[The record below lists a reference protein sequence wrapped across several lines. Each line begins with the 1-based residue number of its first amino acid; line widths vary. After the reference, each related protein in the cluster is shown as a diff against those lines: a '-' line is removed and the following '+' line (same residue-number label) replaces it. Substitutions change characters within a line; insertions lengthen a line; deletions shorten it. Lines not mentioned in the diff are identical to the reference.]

1 MSILENAELDL
12 DVDKIREYDK
22 KYNLHSWSAQKKLQ
36 PLVITKAEGIY
47 FWDSNGKKYFDMSS
61 QLVNVNIGHG
71 NKKVIA
77 AIKRQADKMPFMGPG
92 YAVDVRAKLA
102 AKVIEKAPDN
112 MAKVFFT
119 LGGSDSNENAIKM
132 AKLVTGR
139 FKIFSRY
146 RSYHGASF
154 GAANLSGEPRRY
166 TCEPGIPGF
175 VKFFDPYVY
184 REKIRFKSEKEA
196 SEFYLS
202 KLREQLIYEGT
213 DKVAAIVIESVTG
226 SNGVIIP
233 PEGYL
238 KGIRKLCDEFGII
251 MVCDEVMA
259 GWGRT
264 GEWFACNNWDVKPDI
279 ITFAKGITC
288 GYVPLGGVIVS
299 KKIADYFDD
308 NVLMCGLTYNAHP
321 LSCAAGCATIDV
333 YDEENLVENSKKMG
347 VILGQKLEEIK
358 EKHSSVGDV
367 RYIGLFSA
375 VELVKDRET
384 REALVPYGKDPD
396 GIMPEIVGMLKEAGF
411 STYSH
416 ESCLMI
422 APPLIINKEEL
433 GEAMDI
439 FDKVMYSI
447 DEFVKKLKK

>member
-1 MSILENAELDL
+1 METLKNDELDL
-12 DVDKIREYDK
+12 TADTIKKYDR
-22 KYNLHSWSAQKKLQ
+22 KYNLHSWSAQKKID

-47 FWDSNGKKYFDMSS
+47 FWDSTGKKYFDMSS
-61 QLVNVNIGHG
+61 QLVNLNIGHG
-71 NKKVIA
+71 NRKVIE
-77 AIKRQADKMPFMGPG
+77 AIKEQTDKMPFMGPG

-102 AKVIEKAPDN
+102 ERVIEKAPDN
-112 MAKVFFT
+112 MDKVFFT
-119 LGGSDSNENAIKM
+119 LGGADANENAIKI
-132 AKLVTGR
+132 AKMYTGK

-175 VKFFDPYVY
+175 VKFFDPYIY
-184 REKIRFKSEKEA
+184 REKIKFESEEKA
-196 SEFYLS
+196 TEFYLG
-202 KLREQLIYEGT
+202 KLEEQLIYEGT
-213 DKVAAIVIESVTG
+213 DKVAAVFIETITG

-233 PEGYL
+233 PKGYL
-238 KGIRKLCDEFGII
+238 QGIRRLCDKYGILMI
-251 MVCDEVMA
+251 CDEVMA

-264 GEWFACNNWDVKPDI
+264 GEWFACNNWNVKPDI

-288 GYVPLGGVIVS
+288 GYVPLGGVLVD
-299 KKIADYFDD
+299 KKIAEYFDD

-321 LSCAAGCATIDV
+321 LACAAGCATLEV
-333 YDEENLVENSKKMG
+333 YEEEKLIENSRNMG
-347 VILGQKLEEIK
+347 AILGEKLEELK

-375 VELVKDRET
+375 VELVKDKNT
-384 REALVPYGKDPD
+384 REALVPYGKDPE
-396 GIMPEIVGMLKEAGF
+396 GRMTKIIGMLKEKGF

-416 ESCLMI
+416 ENSIMI

-433 GEAMDI
+433 EEALDILDDVMDS
-439 FDKVMYSI
+439 V
-447 DEFVKKLKK
+447 DEYVEKLK

>member
-1 MSILENAELDL
+1 METLKNDELDL
-12 DVDKIREYDK
+12 TADTIKKYDR
-22 KYNLHSWSAQKKLQ
+22 KYNLHSWSAQKKID

-47 FWDSNGKKYFDMSS
+47 FWDSTGKKYFDMSS
-61 QLVNVNIGHG
+61 QLVNLNIGHG
-71 NKKVIA
+71 NKKVIE
-77 AIKRQADKMPFMGPG
+77 AIKKQADKMPFMGPG

-102 AKVIEKAPDN
+102 EKVIEKAPDN
-112 MAKVFFT
+112 MGKVFFT
-119 LGGSDSNENAIKM
+119 LGGADANENAIKI
-132 AKLVTGR
+132 AKMYTGR

-175 VKFFDPYVY
+175 VKFFDPYIY
-184 REKIRFKSEKEA
+184 REKIKFESEEKA
-196 SEFYLS
+196 TEFYLG
-202 KLREQLIYEGT
+202 KLEEQLIYEGT
-213 DKVAAIVIESVTG
+213 DKVAAVFIETITG

-233 PEGYL
+233 PKGYL
-238 KGIRKLCDEFGII
+238 QGIRRLCDKYGILI
-251 MVCDEVMA
+251 ICDEVMA

-264 GEWFACNNWDVKPDI
+264 GEWFACNNWNVKPDI

-288 GYVPLGGVIVS
+288 GYVPLGGVLVD
-299 KKIADYFDD
+299 KKIAEYFDD

-321 LSCAAGCATIDV
+321 LACAAGCATLEV
-333 YDEENLVENSKKMG
+333 YEEEKLIENSRNMG
-347 VILGQKLEEIK
+347 AVLGEKLEELK

-375 VELVKDRET
+375 VELVKDKNT
-384 REALVPYGKDPD
+384 REALVPYGKDPE
-396 GIMPEIVGMLKEAGF
+396 GRMTKIIGMLKEKGF

-416 ESCLMI
+416 ENSIMI

-433 GEAMDI
+433 EEALDILDDVMDS
-439 FDKVMYSI
+439 V
-447 DEFVKKLKK
+447 DEYVEKLK

>member
-1 MSILENAELDL
+1 METLKNNKLDL
-12 DVDKIREYDK
+12 TADTIKKYDRE
-22 KYNLHSWSAQKKLQ
+22 YNLHSWSAQKKID

-47 FWDSNGKKYFDMSS
+47 FWDSTGKKYFDMSS
-61 QLVNVNIGHG
+61 QLVNLNIGHG
-71 NKKVIA
+71 NKKVIE
-77 AIKRQADKMPFMGPG
+77 AIKDQADKMPFMGPG

-102 AKVIEKAPDN
+102 EKVIEKAPDN
-112 MAKVFFT
+112 MGKVFFT
-119 LGGSDSNENAIKM
+119 LGGADANENAIKI
-132 AKLVTGR
+132 AKMYTGR

-175 VKFFDPYVY
+175 VKFFDPYIY
-184 REKIRFKSEKEA
+184 REKIKFESEEKA
-196 SEFYLS
+196 TEFYLG
-202 KLREQLIYEGT
+202 KLEEQLIYEGT
-213 DKVAAIVIESVTG
+213 DKVAAVFIETITG

-233 PEGYL
+233 PKGYL
-238 KGIRKLCDEFGII
+238 QGIRRLCDKYGILMI
-251 MVCDEVMA
+251 CDEVMA

-264 GEWFACNNWDVKPDI
+264 GEWFACNNWSVKPDI

-288 GYVPLGGVIVS
+288 GYVPLGGVLVD
-299 KKIADYFDD
+299 KKIAEYFDD

-321 LSCAAGCATIDV
+321 LACAAGCATLEV
-333 YDEENLVENSKKMG
+333 YEEEKLIENSRNMG
-347 VILGQKLEEIK
+347 AVLGEKLEELK

-375 VELVKDRET
+375 VELVKDKNT
-384 REALVPYGKDPD
+384 REALVPYGKDPE
-396 GIMPEIVGMLKEAGF
+396 GRMTKIIGMLKEKGF

-416 ESCLMI
+416 ENSIMI

-433 GEAMDI
+433 EEALDILDDVMDS
-439 FDKVMYSI
+439 V
-447 DEFVKKLKK
+447 DEYVEKLK

>member
-1 MSILENAELDL
+1 METLKNDELDL
-12 DVDKIREYDK
+12 TADTIKKYDR
-22 KYNLHSWSAQKKLQ
+22 KYNLHSWSAQKKID

-47 FWDSNGKKYFDMSS
+47 FWDSTGKKYFDMSS
-61 QLVNVNIGHG
+61 QLVNLNIGHG
-71 NKKVIA
+71 NRKVIE
-77 AIKRQADKMPFMGPG
+77 AIKEQADKMPFMGPG

-102 AKVIEKAPDN
+102 ERVIEKAPDN
-112 MAKVFFT
+112 MDKVFFT
-119 LGGSDSNENAIKM
+119 LGGADANENAIKI
-132 AKLVTGR
+132 AKIYTGK

-175 VKFFDPYVY
+175 VKFFDPYIY
-184 REKIRFKSEKEA
+184 REKIKFESEEKA
-196 SEFYLS
+196 TEFYLG
-202 KLREQLIYEGT
+202 KLEEQLIYEGT
-213 DKVAAIVIESVTG
+213 DKVAAVFIETITG

-233 PEGYL
+233 PKGYL
-238 KGIRKLCDEFGII
+238 QGIRRLCDKYGILMI
-251 MVCDEVMA
+251 CDEVMA

-264 GEWFACNNWDVKPDI
+264 GEWFACNNWNVKPDI

-288 GYVPLGGVIVS
+288 GYVPLGGVLVD
-299 KKIADYFDD
+299 KKIAEYFDD

-321 LSCAAGCATIDV
+321 LACAAGCATLEV
-333 YDEENLVENSKKMG
+333 YEEEKLIENSRNMG
-347 VILGQKLEEIK
+347 AILGEKLEELK

-375 VELVKDRET
+375 VELVKDKNT
-384 REALVPYGKDPD
+384 REALVPYGKDPE
-396 GIMPEIVGMLKEAGF
+396 GRMTKIIGMLKEKGF

-416 ESCLMI
+416 ENSIMI

-433 GEAMDI
+433 EEALDILDDVMDS
-439 FDKVMYSI
+439 V
-447 DEFVKKLKK
+447 DEYVEKLK